1 MSKAMRTARIRH
13 LVFSAIPC
21 VAVSG
26 NVPEDAM
33 KLVDRAGGKRV
44 QGQVYLH
51 YTGARPAYRLKDG
64 VLSVTLRSSET
75 VLQAFEHV
83 GIAYDLPK
91 GQTSVRIEVEGEP
104 PRVWQCEE

>member
-51 YTGARPAYRLKDG
+51 YTGARPAYRLKG
-64 VLSVTLRSSET
+64 GLLSVTLRSSET
-75 VLQAFEHV
+75 VLQAFERV
-83 GIAYDLPK
+83 GIAYDLPD
-91 GQTSVRIEVEGEP
+91 GQISVRVEVDGDP
-104 PRVWQCEE
+104 PRVWQCGK

>member
-1 MSKAMRTARIRH
+1 MVLAT
-13 LVFSAIPC
+13 LC
-21 VAVSG
+21 VPLG
-26 NVPEDAM
+26 YGLPEDSL
-33 KLVDRAGGKRV
+33 KLVDRAGVKRV

-51 YTGARPAYRLKDG
+51 YTGARPAYRLKDD
-64 VLSVTLRSSET
+64 VLSVTLRPSET

-104 PRVWQCEE
+104 PRVWQCGK